1 MFVDVISFSAP
12 VVLNRRREKTEMPL
26 YMTQFAYTSEA
37 WAALV
42 KNPQNREEILQALI
56 EKLGGRL
63 VSFYYAFGEYDG
75 VFVSEMPDETTVTAA
90 VLAAI
95 SPGHVKAVKTTVLL
109 TTQQTMEAM
118 RKAGTQS
125 YQAPG

>member
-1 MFVDVISFSAP
+1 
-12 VVLNRRREKTEMPL
+12 MPL

-42 KNPQNREEILQALI
+42 KNPQNREEVLRALI

-63 VSFYYAFGEYDG
+63 VTFYYAFGEYDG
-75 VFVSEMPDETTVTAA
+75 VFVSEVPDETTVTAA
-90 VLAAI
+90 ILAAI

-109 TTQQTMEAM
+109 TTAQAMEAM
-118 RKAGTQS
+118 RKAGTTS
-125 YQAPG
+125 YQPSGR

>member
-1 MFVDVISFSAP
+1 
-12 VVLNRRREKTEMPL
+12 MPL
-26 YMTQFAYTSEA
+26 YMGQGSYTSDA

-42 KNPQNREEILQALI
+42 KKPQNREDVLRGLI

-63 VSFYYAFGEYDG
+63 VSFYYAFGKHD
-75 VFVSEMPDETTVTAA
+75 VIFIAEMPDET
-90 VLAAI
+90 AI
-95 SPGHVKAVKTTVLL
+95 SAVVLSTIAAGHLKGIETTTLL

-118 RKAGTQS
+118 RKAGSQT

>member
-1 MFVDVISFSAP
+1 
-12 VVLNRRREKTEMPL
+12 MPL

-42 KNPQNREEILQALI
+42 KKPQNREEVLRALI
-56 EKLGGRL
+56 EKLGGRM

-95 SPGHVKAVKTTVLL
+95 SPGHLKAVKTTVLL
-109 TTQQTMEAM
+109 TTEQTMEAM
-118 RKAGTQS
+118 RKAGAQK
-125 YQAPG
+125 YHAP

>member
-1 MFVDVISFSAP
+1 MPHYLQQVAYS
-12 VVLNRRREKTEMPL
+12 TEG
-26 YMTQFAYTSEA
+26 

-42 KNPQNREEILQALI
+42 KKPQNREEVLRALI

-109 TTQQTMEAM
+109 TTEQTMEAM
-118 RKAGTQS
+118 HKAGAQK
-125 YQAPG
+125 YQAPGR